1 MSLTAVSASASAS
14 APASASRS
22 WAPFRVLIVDDEPLA
37 RQRLRSHLD
46 AHTDFEVVAESGS
59 GAEAVDLIRNLRP
72 DLVFLDVEM
81 PDRTGPEVWRDLQIS
96 PAPALVFV
104 TAHANFAVQGFD
116 LQATDYLLKPYNRDR
131 FAAALA
137 RARNQLRAGRE
148 AAAPAAA
155 TAAAPRLVLKRDGEF
170 HFIPPNEIV
179 RVEAQG
185 DFVKVHT
192 LGGVHLVRQTLTRL
206 QGQLTAPSF
215 LRIHRSHL
223 INRAHLTK
231 VSVCADGDYSAT
243 VTGGAVVPVARAQTD
258 VVRQLLD

>member
-1 MSLTAVSASASAS
+1 MSLTAVSETAS
-14 APASASRS
+14 APAPAAASRS

-59 GAEAVDLIRNLRP
+59 GADAIDLIRNLRP

-81 PDRTGPEVWRDLQIS
+81 PDRTGPEVWRDLQVS

-137 RARNQLRAGRE
+137 RVRTQLRAGRE
-148 AAAPAAA
+148 SVAPAA
-155 TAAAPRLVLKRDGEF
+155 TTTAPRLVLKRDGEF
-170 HFIPPNEIV
+170 HFIPPGEIV

-206 QGQLTAPSF
+206 QGQLAAPSF
-215 LRIHRSHL
+215 LRVHRSHL
-223 INRAHLTK
+223 INRTHLMK
-231 VSVCADGDYSAT
+231 VSVCADGDYSVT